1 MSSGYFAVRPA
12 EGLQMG
18 IPSDGLESM
27 PDLLLNNL
35 DTTTRYSNKQ
45 VPTLGTLNFHEGRE
59 LI

>member
-12 EGLQMG
+12 EGLQMS
-18 IPSDGLESM
+18 IPSAGLESV

-35 DTTTRYSNKQ
+35 DATTRYSNKQ
-45 VPTLGTLNFHEGRE
+45 VPTLGTLYFHEGRE